1 MKNFLIAMI
10 SIACFSFISC
20 SKTAS
25 SGEANIRF
33 VNLAPNSSNLDFNA
47 TGSLLVGGVSYGA
60 ASLYRPISA
69 SNPAFTINATG
80 ATQTLF
86 SGNLA
91 LQTGIHYSFFVY
103 DSVTNMKVSLVIDDQ
118 AAPPSGKANVRFLNF
133 YKGAVSVDIKKDG
146 TTNLFTARTTNDHS
160 VDAAYSKYIAV
171 DPGTFNVS
179 AVVAGSSVVLF
190 QLPGFAPVAGKSYT
204 LILRGFSAVSTG
216 AQAIA
221 LVPVT
226 DK

>member
-1 MKNFLIAMI
+1 MKNFLIALVAI
-10 SIACFSFISC
+10 VCFSSC
-20 SKTAS
+20 SKTTG

-60 ASLYRPISA
+60 ASVYRPISS
-69 SNPAFTINATG
+69 SNPAISINATG

-91 LQTGIHYSFFVY
+91 LQTGIYYSFFVY
-103 DSVTNMKVSLVIDDQ
+103 DSVANMRVSLVIDDQ
-118 AAPPSGKANVRFLNF
+118 TAPPTGKANLRFLHF

-146 TTNLFTARTTNDHS
+146 TTNLFTTRTANDHS
-160 VDAAYSKYIAV
+160 VDAVYSKYIAI

-221 LVPVT
+221 LVPIT

>member
-1 MKNFLIAMI
+1 MKNFLVALVAIANVG
-10 SIACFSFISC
+10 FVSC

-33 VNLAPNSSNLDFNA
+33 VNLSPNSSNLDFNA
-47 TGSLLVGGVSYGA
+47 SGSLLVGGVSYGS
-60 ASLYRPISA
+60 ASIYRPISS
-69 SNPAFTINATG
+69 SNPAITLNTTG

-103 DSVTNMKVSLVIDDQ
+103 DSVANMKVSLVIDDQ
-118 AAPPSGKANVRFLNF
+118 TAPPTGKANIRFLHF

-146 TTNLFTARTTNDHS
+146 TTNLFTARTANDHS

-216 AQAIA
+216 AQAIS
-221 LVPVT
+221 LVPIT